1 MATYDSLRSLP
12 LHIDGYYLEPLER
25 EVARGFTLRRTVV
38 VLHGRGEEGRGEE
51 VDYDPAQQT
60 RFQEQGGETAARRRA
75 HARSRSRLL
84 QSGQTEYRRWAL
96 ESAALD
102 LALAAVRAVARR
114 RDRAS
119 GAAASLRRLDAR
131 RERAALARAL
141 SRASLQARP
150 GHRLDGRDRDIARC
164 DRPGRDRGLQGD
176 LPRRVRRAAGSLA
189 LRPHRRRLPR
199 RLDRGSR
206 AHARNLGDPR
216 RAPRPHHVGRGIHEW
231 TDVEALAVHTAR
243 AQLQAVAVRLGQ
255 AALRFLRRAARSE
268 GSRSTAA
275 ASTSSARGAT
285 RSSCS
290 PRSSIPTRR
299 TTSRR
304 TAST

>member
-60 RFQEQGGETAARRRA
+60 RFQEQGGEMPLAGEHTLE
-75 HARSRSRLL
+75 SFSLL

-114 RDRAS
+114 GDRAS

-150 GHRLDGRDRDIARC
+150 GHRLDGRDRDVARR

-189 LRPHRRRLPR
+189 LRPHRRGLPR

-206 AHARNLGDPR
+206 AHARRPR
-216 RAPRPHHVGRGIHEW
+216 RSSPRTATASRGTQGSTNGATSRPCRSH
-231 TDVEALAVHTAR
+231 R
-243 AQLQAVAVRLGQ
+243 
-255 AALRFLRRAARSE
+255 ARSTASRRGSARSSGSSISTTRARSA

-275 ASTSSARGAT
+275 ASTSSARGAP